1 MIGNRNPILYR
12 ENSALLSM
20 EFNHCGFQQCTPG
33 YQYGISMRPFH
44 LIHFVLEGKGCL
56 VMGEKKYEVEK
67 GHAFY
72 IPAGMPG
79 YYTAD
84 RKDPWKYAW
93 IGVYADV
100 RNPYLKLIFQE
111 KSVVP
116 VALPQDVLEKALL
129 AIIAVTDRRAAD
141 VETYRKEEFPG
152 EQFFAVRTPQ
162 ESLEINSRM
171 LHLFSLLVESQTQNS
186 FSCMEERNHAADAK
200 AYMDACYYENIKV
213 QDIAESLHIHPN
225 YLTQVF
231 REAYGQTPKMYL
243 NQLRMYRAG
252 IMLVETDYPVSVVA
266 EAVGFSNPFH
276 FSAAFK
282 EHYHMSPANYRKEN
296 Q

>member
-1 MIGNRNPILYR
+1 MKNKEGRQEESNFRRFCARMFLQEGRLMIGNRNPILYR

-44 LIHFVLEGKGCL
+44 LIHFVLEGRGCL

-141 VETYRKEEFPG
+141 VEIYRKEEFPG
-152 EQFFAVRTPQ
+152 EQFLPSAPRRRAWRSTAVCSICFPCWWKARPRTAFPVWK
-162 ESLEINSRM
+162 S
-171 LHLFSLLVESQTQNS
+171 
-186 FSCMEERNHAADAK
+186 
-200 AYMDACYYENIKV
+200 
-213 QDIAESLHIHPN
+213 
-225 YLTQVF
+225 
-231 REAYGQTPKMYL
+231 
-243 NQLRMYRAG
+243 G
-252 IMLVETDYPVSVVA
+252 IMRRMPRLTW
-266 EAVGFSNPFH
+266 
-276 FSAAFK
+276 
-282 EHYHMSPANYRKEN
+282 MPAITKISRCRTLPKASISIPII
-296 Q
+296 